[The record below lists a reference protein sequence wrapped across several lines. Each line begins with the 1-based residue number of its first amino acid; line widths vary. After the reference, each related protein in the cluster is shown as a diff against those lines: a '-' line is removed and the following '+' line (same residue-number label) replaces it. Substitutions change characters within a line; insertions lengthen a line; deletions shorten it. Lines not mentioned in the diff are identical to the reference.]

1 MFTHHM
7 MNTVDLPWMDVDNTI
22 GTRGRYTVKEPRFF
36 TTDVEPGSSLVKSL
50 VSAYMCWAG
59 TANQPPR
66 FMRNLE
72 MVPHVTDYLRV
83 PGVKPADYLQPEDT
97 EITCTAGQPCIFPIY
112 AQDFLLNTEG
122 KSCVTGPFTPVKGP
136 SEPCVFRP
144 EEDESARYQSTDV
157 VRIEM
162 APGWEIYDPVDD
174 IEGEETEGADL
185 VRAYCSGGDLEEEKS
200 DEFVHMGCV
209 GFWLGGA
216 DLVTHDEL
224 AALASQPQSQSV

>member
-1 MFTHHM
+1 
-7 MNTVDLPWMDVDNTI
+7 
-22 GTRGRYTVKEPRFF
+22 
-36 TTDVEPGSSLVKSL
+36 
-50 VSAYMCWAG
+50 MCWAG

-72 MVPHVTDYLRV
+72 VVPNVTDYLRV
-83 PGVKPADYLQPEDT
+83 PGVKAADYLQPEDT

-112 AQDFLLNTEG
+112 AQDYLLNTEG

-209 GFWLGGA
+209 RDSDCPPGFGTCTGYKA
-216 DLVTHDEL
+216 NDDLFRTQVRPGYCIAPTGKGLQDEPVQYL
-224 AALASQPQSQSV
+224 